1 MGFEQLAE
9 LRDRL
14 RAEKVQVKPENTKLP
29 KRKPSPQ
36 VKLREQ
42 DPAVEAIWLLQKH
55 FPLAFP
61 VSPAP
66 KVPLK
71 EGILKDAEQHLE
83 LLEVTSEQLKQGIA
97 TWCRGSRYWACMTE
111 NALRLD
117 LSGQAV
123 GMVTT
128 AQALYAKRQAMRL
141 RGQARR
147 NQTKPKAPIEDKAV
161 ETVVEEI
168 VD

>member
-14 RAEKVQVKPENTKLP
+14 LAEKVQVKPDSTKQRV
-29 KRKPSPQ
+29 RKPSPQ
-36 VKLREQ
+36 TKLREQ
-42 DPAVEAIWLLQKH
+42 DPAVEAIWQLQKH

-71 EGILKDAEQHLE
+71 EGILNDAEEHLE
-83 LLEVTSEQLKQGIA
+83 LLGITSEQLKQGIA
-97 TWCRGSRYWACMTE
+97 TWCQGSRYWACMTE

-123 GMVTT
+123 GIVTA
-128 AQALYAKRQAMRL
+128 AQVLHAKHQAKLQRV
-141 RGQARR
+141 QARR
-147 NQTKPKAPIEDKAV
+147 NQAKPEAVLQNKAV
-161 ETVVEEI
+161 EAVVEEI

>member
-14 RAEKVQVKPENTKLP
+14 RAEKEQVKADSTKP
-29 KRKPSPQ
+29 RKRQPPRQAKP
-36 VKLREQ
+36 REQ
-42 DPAVEAIWLLQKH
+42 DPAVEAIWQLQKH

-66 KVPLK
+66 KTPLK

-83 LLEVTSEQLKQGIA
+83 LLGVSSEQLKLGIA
-97 TWCRGSRYWACMTE
+97 TWCRGSRYWASMTE
-111 NALRLD
+111 NAPRLD

-123 GMVTT
+123 GTVTAT
-128 AQALYAKRQAMRL
+128 QALHAKQQARRQ

-147 NQTKPKAPIEDKAV
+147 TQSEPKKPTQADTTDAPAQ
-161 ETVVEEI
+161 
-168 VD
+168 

>member
-14 RAEKVQVKPENTKLP
+14 RAEKVQVKPESTKPP
-29 KRKPSPQ
+29 KLKSSPQ
-36 VKLREQ
+36 SKPQEK

-55 FPLAFP
+55 FTSAFP

-83 LLEVTSEQLKQGIA
+83 LLGITSEQLKQGIA
-97 TWCRGSRYWACMTE
+97 TWCLGSRYWASMTE
-111 NALRLD
+111 NAPRLD

-123 GMVTT
+123 GIVTVS
-128 AQALYAKRQAMRL
+128 QALHAKHQAKWQ

-147 NQTKPKAPIEDKAV
+147 NQAKPKALADDKAV
-161 ETVVEEI
+161 EGVVE
-168 VD
+168 